1 MEDAMKI
8 VRMLVVLL
16 ATAVSG
22 IPARAQP
29 PGSVVGTWRLVS
41 FDREV
46 LETKAVSHA
55 FGGHAVGL
63 LTYTSDGRMMAII
76 VDSMRKPPARPTPT
90 DAEALGLYRS
100 MLAYAGSYKVQG
112 NKIINH
118 VEISWNPTLT
128 GTDQKRLFKLEGDRL
143 TLTTPPLVSAFL
155 KNQTTVSTLVWER
168 VK

>member
-1 MEDAMKI
+1 MITRRAA
-8 VRMLVVLL
+8 VAASLFAGL
-16 ATAVSG
+16 AGQAV
-22 IPARAQP
+22 AQTTP
-29 PGSVVGTWRLVS
+29 PIVGTWRLVS

-100 MLAYAGSYKVQG
+100 MLAYAGTYSIQG
-112 NKIINH
+112 NEIINH

-128 GTDQKRLFKLEGDRL
+128 GTDQKRFFKLEGDRL
-143 TLTTPPLVSAFL
+143 TFTTPPLVSAFL
-155 KNQTTVSTLVWER
+155 KKSDHCLDAGMGAGKVIAE
-168 VK
+168 